1 MRISLAELN
10 NIVCELENSG
20 HYKEA
25 QDLHQ
30 VFVKVAD
37 LEKEA
42 GLKEIGK
49 AAIPALALMGNMGSA
64 VENKPIDNPVNV
76 EQKMVQPMKLQQ
88 PTNEE
93 DPIEK
98 DLEIINQ
105 EEQKFSGN
113 VSDRLKQFL
122 SKFEWS
128 EISKILEKKG
138 IEKKITSEQD
148 LEDPQILDVL
158 ENYYKEMNLEKLN
171 PIFDPI
177 AQEISRLLMNN
188 KTNEQRLVK
197 LVKQYWGLQNRST
210 RFDSVFMRELNLK
223 LKQVAN
229 TDRTQLR
236 KFLLILRMNF
246 QTKPKPGKPSMF
258 PGV

>member
-30 VFVKVAD
+30 VFLKVAD

-49 AAIPALALMGNMGSA
+49 AALPALALMGNAGNVA
-64 VENKPIDNPVNV
+64 NDYKPVESPANIQ
-76 EQKMVQPMKLQQ
+76 QKM
-88 PTNEE
+88 TEE

-98 DLEIINQ
+98 DLEVVNQ
-105 EEQKFSGN
+105 EEQKLTGS
-113 VSDRLKQFL
+113 VSDRLRKFL
-122 SKFEWS
+122 SAFEWQ
-128 EISKILEKKG
+128 EIATILEKKG
-138 IEKKITSEQD
+138 INKKIESEAD

-158 ENYYKEMNLEKLN
+158 EDYYKGMNLEKLN
-171 PIFDPI
+171 PVFDPI
-177 AQEISRLLMNN
+177 AQEITSLLMHN

-197 LVKQYWGLQNRST
+197 LINQYWGLGNRST
-210 RFDSVFMRELNLK
+210 RFDSTFMRELNLK
-223 LKQVAN
+223 LKQVAQSE
-229 TDRTQLR
+229 RLQLR

-246 QTKPKPGKPSMF
+246 QTKPKLNQKPSIF
-258 PGV
+258 PQNKK